1 MIPVGSPHD
10 RLTVSLMEIVR
21 DWLAPPKL
29 LDKAVAD
36 KKGTTALVVPVQ
48 SQGGGGIG
56 GGGLLVALSYL
67 LTPRGL

>member
-1 MIPVGSPHD
+1 
-10 RLTVSLMEIVR
+10 MEIVK

-56 GGGLLVALSYL
+56 RGGLLVALSYL